1 MVLGL
6 IETVEAVMSHIS
18 SNLQPREAHVTIV
31 GSSSMAGSLAAWARA
46 VWWEEPGWGCGQC
59 RLDVELCCA
68 PALCHVLTDVH
79 KLRTLSVDLNLCIA
93 CWTVTFWRK
102 TELGRGG

>member
-46 VWWEEPGWGCGQC
+46 VTG
-59 RLDVELCCA
+59 
-68 PALCHVLTDVH
+68 
-79 KLRTLSVDLNLCIA
+79 SV
-93 CWTVTFWRK
+93 V
-102 TELGRGG
+102 GGTRVGVWPVPPRC